1 MNLGHLDRLR
11 RDNAS
16 AEVNYRASLDILEPL
31 GDNNTVAE
39 LKTELGRLLHDEG
52 DLDAARAIL
61 RQALDLAREHEDRPG
76 AAHALIESGRIDR
89 YAGDLDAADRAFRE
103 SATLLA
109 DADHPFLRSTLDNA
123 MGRLECGRGELE
135 TARRHMVRSLSV
147 RRELRRRPWIVT
159 ALESFVILAV
169 AEHRPEVAIRLSAAA
184 ETERRDMGMPH
195 ESFEE
200 RELRESLLKAVAA
213 LTAAEVDAARE
224 SGIAMGID
232 AAVEMALDSE
242 RQ

>member
-1 MNLGHLDRLR
+1 MNLGHLDRLG

-61 RQALDLAREHEDRPG
+61 RQALDLARCARRSCRRRVC
-76 AAHALIESGRIDR
+76 AHRVRSHRSLRGRSGRGRSGIPRERDAPGR
-89 YAGDLDAADRAFRE
+89 RRPPIHAG
-103 SATLLA
+103 
-109 DADHPFLRSTLDNA
+109 TLDNA
-123 MGRLECGRGELE
+123 MGRLACDRGELE
-135 TARRHMVRSLSV
+135 AARRLMERSLSI
-147 RRELRRRPWIVT
+147 RREHRRRPWIVT

-169 AEHRPEVAIRLSAAA
+169 AEHRPELAIRLSAAA

-200 RELRESLLKAVAA
+200 RELRESLLRAVAA
-213 LTAAEVDAARE
+213 LTAAEVDAARAPG
-224 SGIAMGID
+224 SPWASTRPSRW
-232 AAVEMALDSE
+232 L
-242 RQ
+242 